1 MQTARLYS
9 LLPAG
14 TII

>member
-9 LLPAG
+9 LLPTR
-14 TII
+14 TIT